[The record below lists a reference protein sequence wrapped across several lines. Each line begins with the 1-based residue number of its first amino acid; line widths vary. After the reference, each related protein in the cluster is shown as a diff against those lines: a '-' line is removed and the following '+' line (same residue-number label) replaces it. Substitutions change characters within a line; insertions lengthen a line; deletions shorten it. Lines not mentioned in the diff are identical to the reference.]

1 MLRVTLDKDSV
12 EIRFHHGL
20 FEPED
25 TEIMI
30 GHCVD
35 GNRRYTTATIVLND
49 NFVYTGIS
57 ICHPSDNFCR
67 SIGRKR
73 AMAYGIYS
81 LDKKLRKAIW
91 AEYEAMC
98 GF

>member
-25 TEIMI
+25 TEKMI

-35 GNRRYTTATIVLND
+35 GNRRYTTATTVLNG
-49 NFVYTGIS
+49 NLVYTGIS
-57 ICHPSDNFCR
+57 ICHSDDNFRR
-67 SIGRKR
+67 SIGRKK
-73 AMAYGIYS
+73 ALAHS
-81 LDKKLRKAIW
+81 LQSLTKKFRTAVW